1 MKKRVLLMAVM
12 VLSCATIFA
21 QGTFDIS
28 GTVVEKA
35 TGEAVVAATIQ
46 LLALPDSSFVEGT
59 TTRENGG
66 FRFKDVRKGEY
77 ALKVS
82 YIGFVTKCVAV
93 DLQNQKNRQVDI
105 GYITMSPDAIQL
117 KGVEV
122 TSHAAKVG
130 VSGDSLVYN
139 AAAYRVPEGSTLEA
153 LIKQLPGAKVDKEG
167 NITINGKTVNK
178 ILVDGKEFFLNDKE
192 VAMKNIPTEMV
203 DRIKTYDRKS
213 DLSRVTGI
221 DDGEEETVLD
231 LTVKKGMKNGWF
243 GNVNLGA
250 GTKGRYAER
259 FNVNRFNDDFQAT
272 ILGGANNV
280 ADMGFGGG
288 GGRWGGWGSQGLR
301 NSKEVGGN
309 FATAKPKLETGGS
322 IRYRHDGSDT
332 ENTSSTE
339 YFNATLAKFN
349 ESFSKNLT
357 SNQRL
362 TSNFRFEWKPD
373 TMTNIIFRPNFTYSR
388 NRGRGYSSSGSYS
401 SDPNDFTADAL
412 DYNDQIAAVS
422 GGGVADPASTI
433 LNNLMGIV
441 VNTNT
446 NRNMSYGT
454 NTNLSGELQAN
465 RKFNSKGRNLTL
477 RVTGNYGNGSNK
489 QLSAANITYM
499 TQVSTSRPEGTGQQ
513 NNRYYDTPS
522 RSHGIRG
529 QLTYSEPIA
538 DRTYLQLGYSY
549 DYSYSKND
557 RRAYIYDSDAYQT
570 LSQSMRGNR
579 YDIDAVLR
587 FIEEMQYVLDGTDSV
602 ANRLSQFSEY
612 RNYNQTINVSFRRVR
627 ENYNFSVGLDFLPQ
641 RTTLNYQY
649 MGYVYP
655 QVTRNVFNV
664 APRVNLRWNF
674 DKHTNLHVRY
684 NGRARQPSMTNLLDI
699 KDDSNPLVITKGNP
713 ELKPSFSHNIN
724 ASFNTYNAEKQEG
737 IYSWL
742 WFNATR
748 NSIDNK
754 TTYDNLTG
762 VRTTMPMNVNG
773 NWNGGGGFGFNA
785 GLGKQ
790 KMFNI
795 GIDLGG
801 DYSRHVGFYNNEEGN
816 STSADVKSVTRSFD
830 LESGLEFSY
839 RTEQVS
845 VALNGTLEYAHSK
858 NNINEMGNKNTY
870 DFSYGAELEW
880 TAPWGTSLSTDI
892 GMSSR
897 RGYSQHE
904 MNTNELLWNAQVSHS
919 FLKGRALTVM
929 LEVNDILGQQTNVSR
944 TIDALMRTDSRYNAI
959 YQYGMIRAIY
969 KFSIFGGKNAMGTG
983 NERSSGWDGGYGGWH
998 GDWR

>member
-1 MKKRVLLMAVM
+1 MKKSVLLMTVM
-12 VLSCATIFA
+12 ALSCATMFA
-21 QGTFDIS
+21 QGAFDIS
-28 GTVVEKA
+28 GTVVEKS
-35 TGEAVVAATIQ
+35 TGEAVVGATMQ

-59 TTRENGG
+59 TTGENGG
-66 FRFKDVRKGEY
+66 FSFKDVKKGEY
-77 ALKVS
+77 TLKVS
-82 YIGFVTKCVAV
+82 YIGFVTKCVSV
-93 DLQNQKNRQVDI
+93 DLQNQKNTHVDI
-105 GYITMSPDAIQL
+105 GYITMLPDAIQL

-122 TSHAAKVG
+122 TSHAAKVA

-153 LIKQLPGAKVDKEG
+153 LIKQLPGAKVDKDG
-167 NITINGKTVNK
+167 NITINGKTVSK

-272 ILGGANNV
+272 LLGGANNV
-280 ADMGFGGG
+280 SDMGFGGG
-288 GGRWGGWGSQGLR
+288 GGRWGGWGRQGLR

-322 IRYRHDGSDT
+322 IRYRYDGSDT

-349 ESFSKNLT
+349 ENFSKNLT

-373 TMTNIIFRPNFTYSR
+373 TMTNFIFRPNFTYSR
-388 NRGRGYSSSGSYS
+388 NRGRGYSLSGSFS
-401 SDPNDFTADAL
+401 GDPNDFTTNAL

-422 GGGVADPASTI
+422 GGGILDPANTI

-446 NRNMSYGT
+446 NRNMSYAT

-477 RVTGNYGNGSNK
+477 RVTGNFGEGSSQ

-499 TQVSTSRPEGTGQQ
+499 TQVSTSRPEGSNQQ

-522 RSHGIRG
+522 RSHGIRT

-538 DRTYLQLGYSY
+538 DRTYLQFSYSY

-587 FIEEMQYVLDGTDSV
+587 FMEEMQYVLDGTDSV

-612 RNYNQTINVSFRRVR
+612 RNYNQTVNVSFRRVR

-655 QVTRNVFNV
+655 EITRNVFNV

-699 KDDSNPLVITKGNP
+699 RDDSNPLVITKGNP

-724 ASFNTYNAEKQEG
+724 ASFNTYNAEQQEG

-762 VRTTMPMNVNG
+762 VRTTMPMNING

-801 DYSRHVGFYNNEEGN
+801 DYSRHVGFYNNAEGDD
-816 STSADVKSVTRSFD
+816 TSADVKSVTRSID

-839 RTEQVS
+839 RTEKVS
-845 VALNGTLEYAHSK
+845 VALNGMLEYSHSK

-870 DFSYGAELEW
+870 DFSYGAEFEW
-880 TAPWGTSLSTDI
+880 TAPWGTSLTTDI

-897 RGYSQHE
+897 RGYSQRE

-919 FLKGRALTVM
+919 FLKGNALTVM

-944 TIDALMRTDSRYNAI
+944 SIDALMRTDSRYNAI

-983 NERSSGWDGGYGGWH
+983 NERSSGWDGGYGGWP